1 MRIPVS
7 ASALAIL
14 ALLALPA
21 TAAPHG
27 APGTSISLDQAM
39 AHPDWIGNPVEAAWW
54 SWDGKQ
60 VLYKQKRVGSALRD
74 TFQTGAQAG
83 INKGRQVSDTE
94 LARLDSFDVAYN
106 PERSRAIMVRNGD
119 LFERDLKSGELVQIS
134 RANGAAISAVQYSG
148 DGGSVQFR
156 AGDDWA
162 SWDRATRLI
171 SPVAVV
177 RAAKDPGAQDADALR
192 DLQLRLIT
200 TLKRQKD
207 ERDAARARAE
217 EERRA
222 DPTRAPAPIY
232 LGDKLSIAASHLS
245 PDGRWLL
252 VVTGPKDGGDK
263 GRVGKMPRY
272 VTESGYEET
281 SDERTRVGRN
291 NPRPHGLKL
300 VNLLT
305 REVKDLSFDVL
316 PGVKD
321 DPLAAMRAERKL
333 DPLKGNRPVKIGFGG
348 ETIVWSPNGA
358 NAAVMLRSID
368 NKDRWIATVDLP
380 RAALKPVHRLTDQA
394 WVNFDNS
401 EFGWL
406 PDNATLWYLSEESGY
421 SHLYTLDAGGRTRA
435 LTQGKWEASDVA
447 WSRDGAT
454 AWLLCNRKT
463 PGAYEVCAVSAK
475 DGARE
480 GSIREV
486 SSLDGGVEDFRLSP
500 DQRKLLVHYSGP
512 YLPPQ
517 IATLPS
523 SGGEAVKLTDTRSAE
538 FKAHDWIQPQ
548 YVAVPS
554 THGAEPVWSKLY
566 RPAQLEPGKQYPVV
580 MFVHGAGYLQNVSR
594 RYTPYFRE
602 QMFHNLL
609 VQKGY
614 VVLDMDYRA
623 SKGYGAKW
631 RNAIY
636 RQMGHPE
643 LDDYLDG
650 VNWMVANQQ
659 GDAKNVG
666 IYGGSYGGFMTLMG
680 LMRAPE
686 VFKSGAALRPVTDW
700 TTYNHEYTANIL
712 NTPDLDPEAY
722 KASSPIEY
730 APNLKGNLLIAH
742 GMVDDN
748 VFFQDSV
755 RLSQRLIELKK
766 DNWELAPYPLERH
779 SFVQPES
786 WYDEYRRIYQ
796 LFERTLKQPA
806 QR

>member
-1 MRIPVS
+1 MRLP
-7 ASALAIL
+7 ASAAASTLAFL
-14 ALLALPA
+14 AALLALPA
-21 TAAPHG
+21 TAATPV
-27 APGTSISLDQAM
+27 TLDQAM
-39 AHPDWIGNPVEAAWW
+39 AHPDWIGNPVETAWW

-60 VLYKQKRVGSALRD
+60 VLYKQKRTGSPLRD
-74 TFQTGAQAG
+74 IFRTGAQSG
-83 INKGRQVSDTE
+83 INQAHQVSDAE
-94 LARLDSFDVAYN
+94 LAKLDSAEVVYN
-106 PERSRAIMVRNGD
+106 RERTRAAMLRNGD

-134 RANGAAISAVQYSG
+134 RANGVTISAVQYSA
-148 DGGSVQFR
+148 DGRSVQFH

-162 SWDRATRLI
+162 SWDRASRLV
-171 SPVAVV
+171 SPVAMP
-177 RAAKDPGAQDADALR
+177 RAAKEPGTQDADALR
-192 DLQLRLIT
+192 DMQLRLIA

-207 ERDAARARAE
+207 EREASRLRAE

-222 DPTRAPAPIY
+222 DATRAPAPIY
-232 LGDKLSIAASHLS
+232 LGDKLAIVNSHLS

-263 GRVGKMPRY
+263 GRAGKMPRY

-281 SDERTRVGRN
+281 SDERTRVGRSG
-291 NPRPHGLKL
+291 PRPHGLKL

-316 PGVKD
+316 PGITV
-321 DPLAAMRAERKL
+321 DPLAQMRAERKL
-333 DPLKGNRPVKIGFGG
+333 DPLKGNRPVKIGFDG
-348 ETIVWSPNGA
+348 EAIVWSTNGA

-380 RAALKPVHRLTDQA
+380 HAALKPVHRLTDQA

-406 PDNATLWYLSEESGY
+406 PDDRTLWYLSEESGY
-421 SHLYTLDAGGRTRA
+421 SHLYTMDAGGRTRA

-447 WSRDGAT
+447 WSLDGGT
-454 AWLLCNRKT
+454 AWLLCNRKN
-463 PGAYEVCAVSAK
+463 PGTYEVCAVSAK
-475 DGARE
+475 DGVT
-480 GSIREV
+480 REV

-517 IATLPS
+517 IATLAAG
-523 SGGEAVKLTDTRSAE
+523 GGEAVKLTDTRTAE

-548 YVAVPS
+548 FVTVPS
-554 THGAEPVWSKLY
+554 SHGAEPVWAKLY

-580 MFVHGAGYLQNVSR
+580 MFVHGAGYLQNVAH

-614 VVLDMDYRA
+614 VVLDMDYRG
-623 SKGYGAKW
+623 SRGYGAKW
-631 RNAIY
+631 RSAIY

-643 LDDYLDG
+643 LEDYLDG

-686 VFKSGAALRPVTDW
+686 VFKSGAALRPVSDW

-712 NTPDLDPEAY
+712 NTPDVDPEAY
-722 KASSPIEY
+722 KVSSPIEY
-730 APNLKGNLLIAH
+730 AANLKGNLLIAH

-755 RLSQRLIELKK
+755 RMAQRLIELKK
-766 DNWELAPYPLERH
+766 DHWELAPYPLERH

-796 LFERTLKQPA
+796 LFERTLKQPSAA
-806 QR
+806 Q

>member
-1 MRIPVS
+1 MRIPVP
-7 ASALAIL
+7 ASALAVL
-14 ALLALPA
+14 AALLAAAPI
-21 TAAPHG
+21 TAAAATPV
-27 APGTSISLDQAM
+27 TLDQAM
-39 AHPDWIGNPVEAAWW
+39 AHPDWIGNPVETAWW

-60 VLYKQKRVGSALRD
+60 VLYKQKRVGSPVRD
-74 TFQTGAQAG
+74 VYQTGAQSG
-83 INKGRQVSDTE
+83 LNK
-94 LARLDSFDVAYN
+94 ARNVEDAEIAKLDGWLVVYN
-106 PERSRAIMVRNGD
+106 RERTRAAFVRNGD

-134 RANGAAISAVQYSG
+134 RASGVAIAAVQYSA
-148 DGGSVQFR
+148 DGRGVQFR
-156 AGDDWA
+156 IGDDWA
-162 SWDRATRLI
+162 SWDRASRLI
-171 SPVAVV
+171 SPVAVP
-177 RAAKDPGAQDADALR
+177 RAAKDPNAAQDADALR
-192 DLQLRLIT
+192 DMQLRLIA

-207 ERDAARARAE
+207 ERDATRARNE

-232 LGDKLSIAASHLS
+232 LGDKLAIVNTHLS

-252 VVTGPKDGGDK
+252 VVTGPKDAEK

-281 SDERTRVGRN
+281 SDERTRVGRKD
-291 NPRPHGLKL
+291 PRPHALKL
-300 VNLLT
+300 INLAT

-333 DPLKGNRPVKIGFGG
+333 DPLKGNRAVKIGFDG
-348 ETIVWSPNGA
+348 ETVVWSTNGA
-358 NAAVMLRSID
+358 NAAVMLRSVD

-380 RAALKPVHRLTDQA
+380 RAALKPVHHLVDQA

-406 PDNATLWYLSEESGY
+406 PDNGTLWYLSEESGY
-421 SHLYTLDAGGRTRA
+421 SHLYTLDAAGRTRA

-447 WSRDGAT
+447 WSLDGAT

-475 DGARE
+475 DGAT
-480 GSIREV
+480 REV

-523 SGGEAVKLTDTRSAE
+523 HGGEAVKLTDTRSAE
-538 FKAHDWIQPQ
+538 FRAHDWIQPQ
-548 YVAVPS
+548 FVAVPS
-554 THGAEPVWSKLY
+554 THGADAIWSKLY
-566 RPAQLEPGKQYPVV
+566 RPAQLEAGKKYPVV
-580 MFVHGAGYLQNVSR
+580 MFVHGAGYLQNVSH

-631 RNAIY
+631 RRAIY

-643 LDDYLDG
+643 LEDYLDG

-666 IYGGSYGGFMTLMG
+666 VYGGSYGGFMTFMAL
-680 LMRAPE
+680 LRAPD

-712 NTPDLDPEAY
+712 NTPELDPEAY
-722 KASSPIEY
+722 KVSSPIEY
-730 APNLKGNLLIAH
+730 AQNLKGNLLIAH

-755 RLSQRLIELKK
+755 RMAQRLIELKK
-766 DNWELAPYPLERH
+766 DHWELAPYPMERH

-786 WYDEYRRIYQ
+786 WYDEYRRIFQ
-796 LFERTLKQPA
+796 LFERTLKQPSAA
-806 QR
+806 Q